1 MTLVQLQQAM
11 RDQPYSQGRKEHLQT
26 PGPVIQELDD
36 APPGPPAYFGIKDL
50 CAQEGGV
57 QMTLDMAIQVL
68 AFGTIG
74 DVPVDANVTA
84 IAEAMADGCP
94 SIRDKVAAAIVHAD

>member
-68 AFGTIG
+68 AHGTIANI
-74 DVPVDANVTA
+74 PVDMNVKA
-84 IAEAMADGCP
+84 IADAVAEGCP
-94 SIRDKVAAAIVHAD
+94 SIRAKAAAAASSSR